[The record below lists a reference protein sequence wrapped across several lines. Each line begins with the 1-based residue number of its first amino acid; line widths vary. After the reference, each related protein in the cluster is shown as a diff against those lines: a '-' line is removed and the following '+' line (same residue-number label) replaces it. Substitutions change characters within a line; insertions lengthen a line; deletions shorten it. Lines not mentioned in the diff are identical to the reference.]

1 MEYVIIILGLLFLA
15 FIILLWKYAE
25 LKGKIEQRARQIFE
39 EWRDR
44 DCVGRVLFIVCTSVF
59 VEAMGYG
66 VAVPTLPL
74 LAPHIS
80 PSVHGLLFSMYALA
94 AIVLFFPIS
103 WVCDHVDRR
112 IVVMLGLACFSLA
125 SLGVATT
132 SSLWMLFL
140 FRALQGAGG
149 ISVWT
154 GGLALV
160 LDVMAQRRAGRTMG
174 YISAALGGGTIVGP
188 GLGALGSPHLP
199 FMLLAVL
206 GAVALVMST
215 GLPGGVPRA
224 AAASTPLKLAQVPV
238 LVLLSGVLALTLVV
252 GMVEAHVPSY
262 LYAFGASVHVVGG
275 MFVVMMALYALI
287 QLPVGAAF
295 DRAGV
300 LIAVVG
306 LLGGAVLAPL
316 IVLLPTLTAKMVA
329 LVLTGTVLGVVFTPT
344 IAALGQLV
352 PSSHRGMG
360 MGLGNLCWNVG
371 YFAGS
376 AGGGLLIEHISLA
389 GALLVAS
396 LVLVLTALLY
406 AITLKA
412 Y

>member
-1 MEYVIIILGLLFLA
+1 
-15 FIILLWKYAE
+15 
-25 LKGKIEQRARQIFE
+25 
-39 EWRDR
+39 
-44 DCVGRVLFIVCTSVF
+44 CVGRVLFIVCTSVF

-66 VAVPTLPL
+66 AAVPTLPL

-80 PSVHGLLFSMYALA
+80 PSVLGLLFSMYALA

-174 YISAALGGGTIVGP
+174 YISAAVGGGTIVGP

-224 AAASTPLKLAQVPV
+224 AAASTPLKLAHEVPV

-252 GMVEAHVPSY
+252 GMVEAHAPSY

-275 MFVVMMALYALI
+275 MFVVMMALYTLI

-352 PSSHRGMG
+352 PSSHRGMV